1 MPSSCEPGICL
12 RKEDSMRRLPFLSF
26 LLVLLIAHTCLSQS
40 TKGTVEGRVI
50 DAAGAVIQNANVDLA
65 PAGLTTVSDRLGE
78 FIFSNVAPGQYTL
91 NVHSVGF
98 QAASK
103 AVSVATGQTLH
114 VDVSL
119 AVTRGSENV
128 VVSAETGLNEVQAI
142 NEEMISPNIVQVMP
156 LSQIISLPNA
166 NVADAIGRLPGVTL
180 QRNEGEGE
188 YVQVRGLDPRFTNL
202 TIDGVTIPSP
212 ESAIRQV
219 NLTTIPSDMVQS
231 IELNKTLSANQDA
244 DGIGG
249 SVNLVT
255 KKAGE
260 QPTFTIGSTLGITPI
275 EGDRYMG
282 KVDTTLGKRFRAD
295 KRLGL
300 ILGAEYDY
308 NGRGIN
314 DVEPSPDL
322 DPNNPTG
329 TAPYY
334 DGATFREYRYQR
346 LRWGGTMGADY
357 KINDHSSLGAH
368 FLLSDFKDW
377 GDKWYYEVQTN
388 DKPKFYESSR
398 KPDFAIGSLSV
409 DGNHIF
415 DNAWV
420 HWGAAVS
427 RSRELNAAGNPEVSW
442 STAKTLKNYDIAN
455 CNYIGTSPKSIYLP
469 MWSAACMLPNPTPAD
484 DTFTLSNYTINE
496 FISTTGQAVQLN
508 LQGWASMGKNYKI
521 GKYSSTIEFGGEVR
535 NAHKFQNA
543 YTPSFD
549 YNGSATADQFEGG
562 NTDPGYYGGNYHMGP
577 LTSYDKLVA
586 YYDANQSLFS
596 LDVNDTHFSS
606 DPANFNLIE
615 RVSAGYIM
623 NTVTIDRL
631 RLQTGLR
638 IEGTSLRTLGYTINQ
653 DSSGNW
659 LSDNTVTSNNT
670 YWDPL
675 PSVQARYA
683 FTSDTNL
690 RAVYARGISRPNPL
704 DLIPYV
710 STNFGANPAITIGN
724 PNLLPTHAND
734 FDLLFEHQIKSLGLI
749 EGGYFYKQLTNPIFA
764 AYTIIPPSS
773 PYYGTSG
780 QAVDIQQQN
789 VNGSGAH
796 VSGLEIAVQERF
808 ASLPSGF
815 SGLGINANY
824 TYTTSNTEGVPGRT
838 DTPTLVGQAK
848 NSYNFEPSYEYK
860 RYSAHMGVSYNGAN
874 IYAYQYIDNSPAGSG
889 LNSPGPLNGPWGDN
903 YFYPHLQVD
912 AQVGARLYKGLHLEL
927 NGLNLTNEVFGFYN
941 GSPQYMTQREYYKPT
956 YSATL
961 RWTSGRAK

>member
-1 MPSSCEPGICL
+1 M
-12 RKEDSMRRLPFLSF
+12 KRLPFLCY
-26 LLVLLIAHTCLSQS
+26 LLVLLLAHTCLSQS
-40 TKGTVEGRVI
+40 TKGTVAGHI
-50 DAAGAVIQNANVDLA
+50 TDSTGAVIQNASVQLA
-65 PAGLTTVSDRLGE
+65 PTGLTTVTNGLGD
-78 FIFSNVAPGQYTL
+78 FIFSSIAPGTYTL
-91 NVHSVGF
+91 KINSAGF
-98 QAASK
+98 QPFSKDAS
-103 AVSVATGQTLH
+103 VVAGQTLR

-119 AVTRGSENV
+119 VITQGSETV
-128 VVSAETGLNEVQAI
+128 VVSAEAGLNEVEAI
-142 NEEMISPNIVQVMP
+142 NEEMLSPNIIQVMP
-156 LSQIISLPNA
+156 LSRIISLPNA

-188 YVQVRGLDPRFTNL
+188 YIQVRGLDPRFTNL
-202 TIDGVTIPSP
+202 TIDGVTVPSP

-260 QPTFTIGSTLGITPI
+260 LPTFTIGSTLGITPI

-282 KVDTTLGKRFRAD
+282 KVDTTLGKRFGAG

-300 ILGAEYDY
+300 IMGASYDY

-314 DVEPSPDL
+314 DVEPAPDINPN
-322 DPNNPTG
+322 DPTS

-357 KINDHSSLGAH
+357 KINDHSSLNAH

-377 GDKWYYEVQTN
+377 GDKWYYEVQTY

-409 DGNHIF
+409 DGNHVF
-415 DNAWV
+415 DNSWV

-442 STAKTLKNYDIAN
+442 STAGALKSYDSAN
-455 CNYIGTSPKSIYLP
+455 CNYLGTSAKSIYLP
-469 MWSAACMLPNPTPAD
+469 QWSPGCMQPNSTPAD
-484 DTFTLSNYTINE
+484 DTFNLANYTLNE
-496 FISTTGQAVQLN
+496 YITTTGQAVQLN
-508 LQGWASMGKNYKI
+508 LQGWVSMGKNYKLN
-521 GKYSSTIEFGGEVR
+521 KYPSTIEFGGEVR

-543 YTPSFD
+543 YTPSYD
-549 YNGSATADQFEGG
+549 YCPSTVTAAACNNPITADQFEEG
-562 NTDPGYYGGNYHMGP
+562 NTDPDFYGGNYYMGP
-577 LTSYDKLVA
+577 FTSFNKVVA
-586 YYDANQSLFS
+586 YYNANQNLFK

-623 NTVTIDRL
+623 NTVTIKRL

-683 FTSDTNL
+683 FTSATNL

-704 DLIPYV
+704 DLVPYV
-710 STNFGANPAITIGN
+710 STNFGSNPAITVGN

-749 EGGYFYKQLTNPIFA
+749 EAGYFYKQLSNPIFA
-764 AYTIIPPSS
+764 DYTLIPPTS
-773 PYYGTSG
+773 PYYGTSNNPG
-780 QAVDIQQQN
+780 EDLQQQN

-796 VSGLEIAVQERF
+796 VSGFEIALQERF
-808 ASLPSGF
+808 ASLPGGF

-848 NSYNFEPSYEYK
+848 NSYNLEPSYEYK
-860 RYSAHMGVSYNGAN
+860 RYSAHMGISYNGAN
-874 IYAYQYIDNSPAGSG
+874 IYAYQYINNAVAGSG
-889 LNSPGPLNGPWGDN
+889 KNSAGPLNGPWGDN
-903 YFYPHLQVD
+903 YFFPHLQVD
-912 AQVGARLYKGLHLEL
+912 AQVGARLYKGLHLVL

-941 GSPQYMTQREYYKPT
+941 GSPQYFTQREYYKPT

-961 RWTSGRAK
+961 RWNSHPKK

>member
-1 MPSSCEPGICL
+1 
-12 RKEDSMRRLPFLSF
+12 MRRLPFLSL
-26 LLVLLIAHTCLSQS
+26 LLVLLVSHTCLSQS
-40 TKGTVEGRVI
+40 IKGTVAGHVT
-50 DAAGAVIQNANVDLA
+50 DAAGAVIQNANVQLA
-65 PAGLTTVSDRLGE
+65 PASLTTVTNGLGD
-78 FIFSNVAPGQYTL
+78 FIFPNIAPGTYTL
-91 NVHSVGF
+91 KINSVGF
-98 QAASK
+98 QLYSKDAS
-103 AVSVATGQTLH
+103 VVAGQTLH
-114 VDVSL
+114 LDVTL

-128 VVSAETGLNEVQAI
+128 VVSAETGMNEVQAI

-156 LSQIISLPNA
+156 LSEIVALPNA
-166 NVADAIGRLPGVTL
+166 NVADAIGRMPGVTL

-188 YVQVRGLDPRFTNL
+188 YIQVRGLDPRFTNL
-202 TIDGVTIPSP
+202 TIDGVTVPSP

-300 ILGAEYDY
+300 IMGAEYDY

-314 DVEPSPDL
+314 DVEPSPDI
-322 DPNNPTG
+322 NPDG
-329 TAPYY
+329 TTNPYY

-377 GDKWYYEVQTN
+377 GDKWYYEVNTN

-420 HWGAAVS
+420 HWGAAIS
-427 RSRELNAAGNPEVSW
+427 RSRELNASGNPEVSW
-442 STAKTLKNYDIAN
+442 KTNSTLAGYDSTN
-455 CNYIGTSPKSIYLP
+455 CNYLGTSAKSIYLP
-469 MWSAACMLPNPTPAD
+469 QWSAACTQPNPVAAD
-484 DTFTLSNYTINE
+484 DTFTLSNYTMNE
-496 FISTTGQAVQLN
+496 YIATTGQAVQLN
-508 LQGWASMGKNYKI
+508 LQGWVSMGKNYHI
-521 GKYSSTIEFGGEVR
+521 GKYSSIIEFGGEVR

-549 YNGSATADQFEGG
+549 YGGPSSIATADLFEGG

-586 YYDANQSLFS
+586 FYDANSGLFTP
-596 LDVNDTHFSS
+596 DNNDTHFSS

-623 NTVTIDRL
+623 NTVTINRL

-638 IEGTSLRTLGYTINQ
+638 IEGTTLRTLGYTINFYV
-653 DSSGNW
+653 DSKGNDDW

-710 STNFGANPAITIGN
+710 STNFGANPAITVGN

-734 FDLLFEHQIKSLGLI
+734 YDLLFEHQIKSLGLI
-749 EGGYFYKQLTNPIFA
+749 EAGYFYKQLSNPIFA
-764 AYTIIPPSS
+764 DYSIIPPSS

-780 QAVDIQQQN
+780 EAVDIQSQN

-796 VSGLEIAVQERF
+796 VSGVEIAVQERF

-824 TYTTSNTEGVPGRT
+824 TYTTSDTEGVPGRT
-838 DTPTLVGQAK
+838 DNPTLVGQAK

-860 RYSAHMGVSYNGAN
+860 RYSAHMGISYNGAN
-874 IYAYQYIDNSPAGSG
+874 IDAYQYIDNAPAGSG

-903 YFYPHLQVD
+903 YFFPHLQVD
-912 AQVGARLYKGLHLEL
+912 AQVGARLYKGIHLEL

-941 GSPQYMTQREYYKPT
+941 GSPEYFTQREFYKPT

-961 RWTSGRAK
+961 RWTSGPGK